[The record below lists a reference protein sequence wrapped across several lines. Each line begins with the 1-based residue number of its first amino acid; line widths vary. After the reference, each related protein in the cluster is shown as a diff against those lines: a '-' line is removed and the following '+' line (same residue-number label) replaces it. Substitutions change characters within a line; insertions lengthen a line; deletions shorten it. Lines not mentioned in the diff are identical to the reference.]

1 MDASAELK
9 ALRETA
15 AAEAAAVS
23 SLLSL
28 AGQDLAFGAAAVLR
42 GVGWLLLAL
51 TAAIG
56 SLLLLSASAVALALW
71 LGLALPF
78 ALLSGALVA
87 GLLALGCG
95 LLARRRLAQADL
107 SATRRQ
113 TRALLYSLIGRT
125 A

>member
-28 AGQDLAFGAAAVLR
+28 AGQDIALGAAAVLR
-42 GVGWLLLAL
+42 SAAWLLMAL
-51 TAAIG
+51 TAAISG
-56 SLLLLSASAVALALW
+56 LLLLTASAVALGLW
-71 LGLALPF
+71 AGLEWPF

-87 GLLALGCG
+87 GLLALACAT
-95 LLARRRLAQADL
+95 LARWRLARADL

-113 TRALLYSLIGRT
+113 AHALLASLVGRSP
-125 A
+125 